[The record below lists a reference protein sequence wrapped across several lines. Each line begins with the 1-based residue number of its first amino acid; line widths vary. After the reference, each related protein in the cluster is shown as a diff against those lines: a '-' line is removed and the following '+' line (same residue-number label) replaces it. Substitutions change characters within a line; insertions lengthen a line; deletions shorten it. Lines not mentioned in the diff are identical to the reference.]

1 VQNKALGRA
10 LVSARQAA
18 ILGGAVGLAVSAVI
32 LVLLWWGVA
41 GILFV
46 GNVDLASLFWPS
58 FFLLTT
64 NWHSSVP
71 GAAITLCAIAINCL
85 IYALLALAV
94 WAAVRSIFG
103 WWSRRGA

>member
-1 VQNKALGRA
+1 M
-10 LVSARQAA
+10 SARQAA

-32 LVLLWWGVA
+32 LVLLRWGVA

-46 GNVDLASLFWPS
+46 GNADLASLFWSS

-71 GAAITLCAIAINCL
+71 GAAISLCAVAINCL
-85 IYALLALAV
+85 IYAMLALAV
-94 WAAVRSIFG
+94 
-103 WWSRRGA
+103 